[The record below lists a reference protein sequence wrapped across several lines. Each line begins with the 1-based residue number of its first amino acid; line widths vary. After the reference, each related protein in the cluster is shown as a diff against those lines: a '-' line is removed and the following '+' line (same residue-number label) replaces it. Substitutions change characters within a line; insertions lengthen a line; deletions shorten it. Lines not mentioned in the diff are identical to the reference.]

1 MGFDYYNVLK
11 LNRSATEDDMKKA
24 YKRLAMKWHP
34 DKNPVN
40 KKEAEAKFKL
50 ISEAYD
56 VLSDPNKRQIYD
68 LYGEEGLKSF
78 DQAPPPSTNVGAS
91 FKFNPR
97 DADDIFSEF
106 FGSGGSG
113 GVGKGYFRNNN
124 HNSYGAEDSL
134 DENAAEI
141 NPVGWLFLS
150 SAMQDWNS
158 ELDGLLL
165 VYVNQRNLFFKAL
178 SESFRVDMQ
187 KVKFQ
192 LLWHLGIP
200 ISSLTSTT
208 TVFIIGIIVWNYQF
222 GKAIS
227 VFRMAMKLKIKGS
240 G

>member
-11 LNRSATEDDMKKA
+11 LNRNATEDDMKKA

-78 DQAPPPSTNVGAS
+78 DQAPPPNTNVGAS

-124 HNSYGAEDSL
+124 HNSYGAEV
-134 DENAAEI
+134 NRKAA
-141 NPVGWLFLS
+141 PVESKLLCTLE
-150 SAMQDWNS
+150 
-158 ELDGLLL
+158 ELYKGTRRKMRISRSVPDDFGLAPPL
-165 VYVNQRNLFFKAL
+165 LFFSFLFCSFSAFIFIYL
-178 SESFRVDMQ
+178 SLIYAFFYYYFYFHFS
-187 KVKFQ
+187 
-192 LLWHLGIP
+192 
-200 ISSLTSTT
+200 
-208 TVFIIGIIVWNYQF
+208 
-222 GKAIS
+222 
-227 VFRMAMKLKIKGS
+227 
-240 G
+240 